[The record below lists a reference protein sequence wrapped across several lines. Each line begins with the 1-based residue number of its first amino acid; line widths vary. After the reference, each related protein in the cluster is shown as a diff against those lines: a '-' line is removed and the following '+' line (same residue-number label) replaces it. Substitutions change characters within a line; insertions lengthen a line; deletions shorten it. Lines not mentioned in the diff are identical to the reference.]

1 MTFRTHTFASIL
13 AGGLLAVAALSS
25 CSHQERKNDL
35 EAANLKGRVKQ
46 MTELINN
53 HVADTLYREADPT
66 EEQTEYDIM
75 RVLDFHPNGLL
86 KNIRLITENG
96 TTVLKYEYDAD
107 SLLTGIQ
114 CFTDGALVSYD
125 AYTYDSDGRRATRR
139 LKDPSNNVQVEVSY
153 RYDKH
158 GNLTEEREKYSQEQM
173 SVVKRYK
180 YDRQGRMI
188 EKTEARNGLDSKI
201 VEKYVYDDRGEI
213 LEMRTEDQMEQGD
226 PYVISQRYR
235 YGEPDSLGNWTLRE
249 LYNSVDTMRDRFVL
263 QRWERTIE
271 YYEEE

>member
-1 MTFRTHTFASIL
+1 MTFRRNTFASIL
-13 AGGLLAVAALSS
+13 AGGLLAAMALSS
-25 CSHQERKNDL
+25 CSQQERKNDL
-35 EAANLKGRVKQ
+35 QAANLKGRVKQ

-125 AYTYDSDGRRATRR
+125 TYTYNSEGRKTTRR
-139 LKDPSNNVQVEVSY
+139 LKDPSNNVQVEVDY
-153 RYDKH
+153 RYDKR
-158 GNLTEEREKYSQEQM
+158 GNLTEEREKYPQAQM
-173 SVVKRYK
+173 NVVKRYK
-180 YDRQGRMI
+180 YDRQGHMV

-201 VEKYVYDDRGEI
+201 VEKYVYDDQGEI
-213 LEMRTEDQMEQGD
+213 IEMRTEDLMEQD
-226 PYVISQRYR
+226 RPYAVSQAYR
-235 YGEPDSLGNWTLRE
+235 YSEPDSLGNWTVRE
-249 LYNSVDTMRDRFVL
+249 LYNATDTEEGRFIL

-271 YYEEE
+271 YY